1 VEPVDKRPPWAKRRE
16 PGLDLPISQGSAVE
30 PGVADAAAEP
40 GVEGEA
46 VVVAGEH
53 CLILFRAVAR
63 VLTDQCWG
71 GRMRVAAVIQP
82 RSSIMAEVT
91 AAIPDVLSYSALDEP
106 TQQLVDRVR
115 ATQCPVVITRDGKAA
130 AVLVE
135 AQEYELHLR
144 KLALMERIMR
154 AKREIAEDRYSTQEE
169 VEKLLDEWSGEG
181 E

>member
-1 VEPVDKRPPWAKRRE
+1 
-16 PGLDLPISQGSAVE
+16 
-30 PGVADAAAEP
+30 
-40 GVEGEA
+40 
-46 VVVAGEH
+46 
-53 CLILFRAVAR
+53 
-63 VLTDQCWG
+63 
-71 GRMRVAAVIQP
+71 
-82 RSSIMAEVT
+82 MAEVT
-91 AAIPDVLSYSALDEP
+91 EPVPDVLSFNALEESI
-106 TQQLVDRVR
+106 QQLVQQVQ
-115 ATQCPVVITRDGKAA
+115 ATKCPVVIARDGKAA